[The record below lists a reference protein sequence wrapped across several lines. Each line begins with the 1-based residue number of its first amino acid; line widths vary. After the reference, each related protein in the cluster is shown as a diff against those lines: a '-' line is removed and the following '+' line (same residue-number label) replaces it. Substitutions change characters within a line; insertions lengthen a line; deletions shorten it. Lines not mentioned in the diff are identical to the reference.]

1 MNYVLRWLMPV
12 AAASILLSMIAV
24 AAAEPEVGQPDTL
37 GGLFGA
43 SPSTKVSA
51 VAIEAQ
57 FIAPKGGQPGR
68 LFLTAKVAPG
78 YHIYSITQA
87 PGGPIATKIV
97 VNALHG
103 VRIGPFRASVE
114 PDRKQEPVFDNLT
127 VETHQGTVTWSAPL
141 ELDAGIDPATLK
153 ITGTVTVQACTDT
166 ACLPPTSIAFTA
178 VLGSGVNISLPAPG
192 PAGGV
197 LPGAGRTSHSA
208 PSGFDASQV
217 RAEEVVEVNS
227 LWRAILFAF
236 AGGLI
241 LNVMPCVLPVIGL
254 KVLSFFQQAGQSR
267 SRAFVLNLWYSL
279 GLLSVFL
286 VLAAFG
292 VGLSEMFT
300 AELFG
305 VIMAAIV
312 FAMALNLMGV
322 WEFEMPSVL
331 GAGRVQALTQEEG
344 AAGAFFKGIVTTL
357 LAIPCGAPLLSPALT
372 WVDQEVRNGSR
383 GSVYLVFAVIGLGMA
398 SPYLLMGAFPELLR
412 FLPKP
417 GAWMDTFKKAMGY
430 CLLVAVVWI
439 LTFVPLADIVPTVGL
454 LFGIWLAC
462 WLIGRLGPTA
472 SERAKTTAWIAAAA
486 VAVLTAWVCFP
497 WLVRPAMQA
506 RLDRYVER
514 EIGSGRYDEAVMN
527 RSAAA
532 GADTKQAAPT
542 PISKDIPKDPKDP
555 ARPTK
560 AALPWRPFDRAAFES
575 LAAGGQTVLIDF
587 TADWC
592 LTCKTLE
599 AFVLDTRKTRALID
613 RNRVVTLRADWT
625 DRAADVTAMLEIL
638 GGKQVPVVAI
648 FPAGNP
654 NHPIIL
660 RGGCTQQM
668 LLDALKKAG
677 PSRQ

>member
-1 MNYVLRWLMPV
+1 M
-12 AAASILLSMIAV
+12 
-24 AAAEPEVGQPDTL
+24 
-37 GGLFGA
+37 
-43 SPSTKVSA
+43 
-51 VAIEAQ
+51 
-57 FIAPKGGQPGR
+57 
-68 LFLTAKVAPG
+68 
-78 YHIYSITQA
+78 
-87 PGGPIATKIV
+87 
-97 VNALHG
+97 
-103 VRIGPFRASVE
+103 
-114 PDRKQEPVFDNLT
+114 
-127 VETHQGTVTWSAPL
+127 TWSAPL
-141 ELDAGIDPATLK
+141 ELDARIDPAKIK
-153 ITGTVTVQACTDT
+153 ITGTVTVQACDATS
-166 ACLPPTSIAFTA
+166 CLPPSSIPYTA
-178 VLGSGVNISLPAPG
+178 ALASDVDISPLATG
-192 PAGGV
+192 QAEGTPAGPV
-197 LPGAGRTSHSA
+197 QTSHAA

-227 LWRAILFAF
+227 LWRAVLFAF

-254 KVLSFFQQAGQSR
+254 KVLSFFQQAGHSR
-267 SRAFVLNLWYSL
+267 GRAFVLNAWYSL

-305 VIMAAIV
+305 VIMAVIV

-322 WEFEMPSVL
+322 WEFEMPSIL
-331 GAGRVQALTQEEG
+331 GSGRVQSLTQEEG
-344 AAGAFFKGIVTTL
+344 AAGAFFKGMITTL
-357 LAIPCGAPLLSPALT
+357 LAIPCGTPLLSPALT
-372 WVDQEVRNGSR
+372 WVDEQVRNGSR
-383 GSVYLVFAVIGLGMA
+383 GSVFLVFGVIGLGMA

-454 LFGIWLAC
+454 LFAVWLAC

-472 SERAKTTAWIAAAA
+472 SEGAKTAAWIAAAA
-486 VAVLTAWVCFP
+486 VAILAAWVCFP
-497 WLVRPAMQA
+497 WLLRPAMQA

-514 EIGSGRYDEAVMN
+514 EINSGRYDEAVIT
-527 RSAAA
+527 RSAATGA
-532 GADTKQAAPT
+532 GTTQATSGSAFKPL
-542 PISKDIPKDPKDP
+542 SKDPKAP

-560 AALPWRPFDRAAFES
+560 VALPWRPFDRAAFES
-575 LAAGGQTVLIDF
+575 LAARGQTVLIDF

-592 LTCKTLE
+592 VTCKLLE
-599 AFVLDTRKTRALID
+599 AFVLDTRKTREMID
-613 RNRVVTLRADWT
+613 QNRVVTLRGDWT
-625 DRAADVTAMLEIL
+625 DHAADVTAMLGIL
-638 GGKQVPVVAI
+638 GEAQVPVVAI

-677 PSRQ
+677 PSRE